1 VNDFLVERHW
11 PQPLT
16 EADMASMMVNGGDCL
31 AIHRVSLC
39 ASLLSADGSE
49 LLCHFRSPDA
59 ESVRIAMRQLGS
71 PPATVW
77 ACQTQDAPGI
87 EAADLARVNV
97 AVSHGFDAPAAF
109 GARQMVEDIDVGCFR
124 LHRVR
129 LVRSH
134 LAMDGLRM
142 LCLYQA
148 PDAESVRLVQRRAG
162 LPPDRVW
169 AVRRY
174 TP

>member
-1 VNDFLVERHW
+1 MNDILVERHW

-16 EADMASMMVNGGDCL
+16 EADMASMMVQGADCL
-31 AIHRVSLC
+31 SIHRVSWC
-39 ASLLSADGSE
+39 ASLLSTDGSE

-59 ESVRIAMRQLGS
+59 ESVRIAMRQMGS
-71 PPATVW
+71 PPATLW
-77 ACQTQDAPGI
+77 TCQTQDAPGI
-87 EAADLARVNV
+87 GSGDLARINV
-97 AVSHGFDAPAAF
+97 AVSHSFDAPAEF
-109 GARQMVEDIDVGCFR
+109 GARQMLEDIDLGCFR

-134 LAMDGLRM
+134 LSMDRLRM

-162 LPPDRVW
+162 LPPDRIW

-174 TP
+174 AP